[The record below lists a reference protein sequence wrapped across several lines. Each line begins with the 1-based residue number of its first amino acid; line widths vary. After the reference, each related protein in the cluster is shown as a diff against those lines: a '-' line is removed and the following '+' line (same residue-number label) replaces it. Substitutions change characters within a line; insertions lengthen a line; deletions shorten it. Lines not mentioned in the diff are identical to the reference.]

1 MKFGLTAIR
10 EYNNRRMLQDFLA
23 PRHKW
28 RFKMRIALR
37 VNWLF
42 FKRWWRESVSFG
54 GLLRGLRRPVV
65 LFLIGLG
72 LPMLVIWLIPFGEL
86 IKPVAGGD
94 AVQLT
99 DALTWKELIQPALL
113 VIGVPSAFV
122 LWAFRDH
129 NAKAALE
136 NQRKDIN
143 LKEFQEIQLRAAGAL
158 NEKLPAKAR
167 QTLQVAAIHQLR
179 PFLRGEYGASF
190 RRPAWELLKALLATS
205 AEASGYVAIR
215 EWVEAG
221 GFPGVDLESRRERAW
236 RNADEVRK
244 KIFDIRPD
252 TIAIAVRALIKEEV
266 RRLFRHDLPLERG
279 HFDGVD
285 LRNALLARVNL
296 EGAYFVGAK
305 LTEAHLESS
314 ILTGAHLE
322 GAYLDGARLELANL
336 LGTHLEAAT
345 LNMAHLEGADLRVA
359 HLEGADL
366 RGAHLGG
373 AILTRAR
380 LEAANLDGVNLDS
393 NTILRRARYDN
404 KTCFA
409 ADWEDLAEA
418 EREAARQP
426 WRDRGMIHV
435 DEKEGH

>member
-1 MKFGLTAIR
+1 MKQGLAAISERTA
-10 EYNNRRMLQDFLA
+10 NWLWNDFLA

-42 FKRWWRESVSFG
+42 FKRWWSESVSIG
-54 GLLRGLRRPVV
+54 GLLRGLSRPTM
-65 LFLIGLG
+65 LLLIGLG
-72 LPMLVIWLIPFGEL
+72 LPLLVIWLIPFDQL
-86 IKPVAGGD
+86 IKPVAKDG

-113 VIGVPSAFV
+113 LIGVPSAFV

-129 NAKAALE
+129 NAKSALE